1 MPDYDAMTKAE
12 LATALQNGL
21 TKPELRNLVAWH
33 LEDKG
38 SPEGG
43 PSGGAAGSVEAS
55 NRWKDDQE

>member
-21 TKPELRNLVAWH
+21 TKAELRDLVAWH
-33 LEDKG
+33 LEGGK

-43 PSGGAAGSVEAS
+43 PTGGSAGSVEAS
-55 NRWKDDQE
+55 NRWGKR